1 MLGLLLLILLRSF
14 LLFLFNRFTMLL
26 YSLLSKILRLV
37 ILSVIWLFRNELLI
51 FSFFNYVLINVY
63 LMVSLRDHL

>member
-1 MLGLLLLILLRSF
+1 MLGLLLLLRSF